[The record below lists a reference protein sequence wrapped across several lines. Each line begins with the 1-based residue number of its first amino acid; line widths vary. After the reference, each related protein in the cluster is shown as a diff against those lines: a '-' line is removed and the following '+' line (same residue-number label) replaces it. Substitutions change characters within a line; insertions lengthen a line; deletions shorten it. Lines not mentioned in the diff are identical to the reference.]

1 MKTGVLEHGMQ
12 SLIRA
17 EQLERQKMV
26 FENEGE
32 AAGVCLRVMRG
43 IVIVIGEPTVTV

>member
-12 SLIRA
+12 SPTRA
-17 EQLERQKMV
+17 EQLERKKMA

-32 AAGVCLRVMRG
+32 AAGVCLGVM
-43 IVIVIGEPTVTV
+43 

>member
-1 MKTGVLEHGMQ
+1 
-12 SLIRA
+12 
-17 EQLERQKMV
+17 MV